1 MEVPDVALDVHHGAA
16 AGEHGGG
23 AAVFMLTG
31 SPLPGGYDAFRQRL
45 LQVPCCGLVALDSR
59 RPQRQVP
66 PRDVTSLFPHMCV
79 CVVLMLPFDLLIH
92 TF

>member
-45 LQVPCCGLVALDSR
+45 LQVPCGGLVALDSR

-66 PRDVTSLFPHMCV
+66 PRDCTESRQFGWYALSAMNV
-79 CVVLMLPFDLLIH
+79 
-92 TF
+92 